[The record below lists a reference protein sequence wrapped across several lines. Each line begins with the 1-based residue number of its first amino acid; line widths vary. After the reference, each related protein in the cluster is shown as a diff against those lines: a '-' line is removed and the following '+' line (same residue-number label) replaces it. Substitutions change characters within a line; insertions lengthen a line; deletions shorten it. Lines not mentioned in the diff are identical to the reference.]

1 MVLLTNYISKAY
13 YNYIETRGG
22 IMKLN
27 IVLLI
32 CIAFTQ
38 LFAVTNIDESN
49 LHSPGENTFSSTDNH
64 CTIDNRYVLYY
75 QIPDTLTAIGYR
87 CQLDTVW
94 PDEADIVD
102 DIAPTGNGWQIDSVV
117 AWFGNWNGF
126 SSWDPVP
133 NIHFL
138 VYGDSVGQP
147 ADSPMV
153 ELIIQQGEYT
163 AVLIAYE
170 RWRVDMRLPAPVIL
184 EADKIY
190 WIEIQPCC
198 VWMNAGFTG
207 NQAQVGI
214 GNGQDFYMRYPE
226 IGWPSWQSA
235 TQLFGQPL
243 ETGFML
249 YGEVIG
255 GYHDVG
261 TQEIL
266 APPEH
271 VIPGS
276 MIDPEAKFRN
286 HGDSSETFDVHFVID
301 STGTNVYHELQNISI
316 EAGID
321 TNIVFPTWT
330 TVDSGN
336 IVYDI
341 TVYTVLADDEN
352 PANDTLIS
360 TTTTINQIWKIYD
373 DLPKNTYDNAL
384 VYTDATGVPEVYSLG
399 GRGAYGEIFKFD
411 CSSESWDTL
420 MTTLIIPVWMTGG
433 AVVDDKIYAIGGAEG
448 MTFNAVDYNQEF
460 DPITNTVT
468 LKAPLSTARFRHGV
482 VTWRDTLIY
491 VMGGMDGAAYYEDVE
506 IYDPANNS
514 WTTGSQ
520 LPMPNSNFACGI
532 SGDII
537 YIAGGSNAPGN
548 YISEAWQGIINP
560 VSPEN
565 ITWTAI
571 PDIPVGP
578 SGQPGRTAASGAVCD
593 GRFHITAGYDNGFYA
608 SDAWYYDP
616 DDNAWFQVPD
626 KPTAAYACGAVYVPV
641 LDGGTFFCAG
651 GCFNNAGVYA
661 TEGLTNITLAVKEFT
676 TNQILTGIGFVNMP
690 NPVKSNNDITYTIA
704 NACFVKLKVYNSVG
718 RIVKTLVNSFQPG
731 GTYTVRWDIA
741 GMANG
746 VYFLRLESETQTA
759 TQKIVLV
766 K

>member
-1 MVLLTNYISKAY
+1 
-13 YNYIETRGG
+13 
-22 IMKLN
+22 MKSN

-32 CIAFTQ
+32 CIAFMQ
-38 LFAVTNIDESN
+38 LYADSDIVESN
-49 LHSPGENTFSSTDNH
+49 THHNMLSSGENSVSSIIKDHKIN
-64 CTIDNRYVLYY
+64 NRDVLYY
-75 QIPDTLTAIGYR
+75 QIPDTLNAMGYR
-87 CQLDTVW
+87 CQRDTFIYEESDV
-94 PDEADIVD
+94 AD
-102 DIAPTGNGWQIDSVV
+102 DIFPTGEGWRIDSVV
-117 AWFGNWNGF
+117 VWVSTWGGF
-126 SSWDPVP
+126 DTWDVVP
-133 NIHFL
+133 DIHFL
-138 VYGDSVGQP
+138 VYRDSSGQP
-147 ADSPMV
+147 VDSPMV
-153 ELIIQQGEYT
+153 EMVVDQSNYT
-163 AVLIAYE
+163 AYHINPPYPAH
-170 RWRVDMRLPAPVIL
+170 WRLELSLPFPVYL
-184 EADKIY
+184 DTFRY
-190 WIEIQPCC
+190 WIEVQPSCHNFS
-198 VWMNAGFTG
+198 VNGKIG
-207 NQAQVGI
+207 HKSQVGI
-214 GNGQDFYMRYPE
+214 GNGYGWYRRYPLLG
-226 IGWPSWQSA
+226 IPTWQSA
-235 TQLFGQPL
+235 MSAYGEEL
-243 ETGFML
+243 ETGFIL
-249 YGEVIG
+249 YGEIIG
-255 GYHDVG
+255 EYHDVG

-271 VIPGS
+271 VFPGS

-286 HGDSSETFDVHFVID
+286 HGNSSETFDVHFVID
-301 STGTNVYHELQNISI
+301 STGTNIYHELQNISI

-321 TNIVFPTWT
+321 TNIVFPAWT
-330 TVDSGN
+330 TADSGN

-341 TVYTVLADDEN
+341 TVYTVLANDEN

-360 TTTTINQIWKIYD
+360 MTTTINQIWKIYD

-411 CSSESWDTL
+411 CSSETWDTL

-433 AVVDDKIYAIGGAEG
+433 AVVDVKIYAIGGAEG
-448 MTFNAVDYNQEF
+448 MTFDAVDYNQEF

-468 LKAPLSTARFRHGV
+468 LKAPLSTARYRHGV

-491 VMGGMDGAAYYEDVE
+491 VMGGMDGAAYYDDVE

-532 SGDII
+532 SGDTI
-537 YIAGGSNAPGN
+537 YIAGGHNDSVN
-548 YISEAWQGIINP
+548 YISAAWKGIINP
-560 VSPEN
+560 TSPEN

-608 SDAWYYDP
+608 SDAWHYDP

-651 GCFNNAGVYA
+651 GCFNNAGMYA
-661 TEGLTNITLAVKEFT
+661 TEGLINITLEVEESL
-676 TNQILTGIGFVNMP
+676 TNQILTGVGFADMP
-690 NPVKSNNDITYTIA
+690 NPMKSNTDITYTIA
-704 NACFVKLKVYNSVG
+704 NACFVKLKIYDSAG
-718 RIVKTLVNSFQPG
+718 RTVKTLVSSFQPE
-731 GTYTVRWDIA
+731 GTYTIRWDIA
-741 GMANG
+741 GMPNG
-746 VYFLRLESETQTA
+746 VYFLRLESKTQSA